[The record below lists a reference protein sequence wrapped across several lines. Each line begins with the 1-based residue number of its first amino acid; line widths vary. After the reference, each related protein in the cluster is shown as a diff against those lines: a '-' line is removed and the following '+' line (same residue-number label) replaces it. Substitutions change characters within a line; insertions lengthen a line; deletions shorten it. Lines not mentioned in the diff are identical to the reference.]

1 MNIKTY
7 AAATCLAAAAL
18 ISFSCQTTGSV
29 LGPTIGELD
38 ATFAVLDL
46 GFET

>member
-7 AAATCLAAAAL
+7 AAAICMAAAAL
-18 ISFSCQTTGSV
+18 ISPSCQTTGSV

-38 ATFAVLDL
+38 VTFAVLDL